1 MESDDEMKGKSS
13 GLNLGKT
20 RSIESIKS
28 DYFLE
33 KVYSRIPKNKCLGIV
48 RFSKKM
54 QKRLGLTIKDYKEY
68 SETLT
73 PIWIELTPVTGKYG
87 QFINIE
93 NDEEKQY
100 YHIFFNDSQEEV
112 KKYEIKEE
120 DKVKIIKIVIDPP
133 IKSFKSL
140 FLWCECIEAVSFK
153 KFNRTNI
160 DNMSNLFFKC
170 SSLKDFNYSRFNTE
184 NVTDMEYMF
193 YRCDSLET
201 LDIQS
206 FDTRNV
212 ENMSYMFFG
221 CASLKDLNLSNFITD
236 KVKDMGYMFNACSSL
251 NELNLA
257 NFNTSNVTDT
267 GFMFAGC
274 SSLKKL
280 NIGNLNTANV
290 TNISSMFK
298 ECNEELTNEIKEKYK
313 DIKDEAYV

>member
-100 YHIFFNDSQEEV
+100 YHIYFNDSQEEV

-140 FLWCECIEAVSFK
+140 FLWCECIKACSFK

-212 ENMSYMFFG
+212 ENMSYMF
-221 CASLKDLNLSNFITD
+221 CDCLLLKEIDLSKWDILKVTNLSNMFNGCDSITSLTLND
-236 KVKDMGYMFNACSSL
+236 NWKTNEVTYMNYMFADCR
-251 NELNLA
+251 NLEILKGLSGW
-257 NFNTSNVTDT
+257 NTEKVLLMNN
-267 GFMFAGC
+267 MFQ
-274 SSLKKL
+274 
-280 NIGNLNTANV
+280 N
-290 TNISSMFK
+290 
-298 ECNEELTNEIKEKYK
+298 
-313 DIKDEAYV
+313 